1 MSKINILTESKPVL
15 LESSIKEILTK
26 IINNT
31 FAKYK
36 LSIVISK
43 YIYTE
48 FPEIL
53 SIVNSG
59 TDNSVGRKSIIEDI
73 DIIISNN
80 VEDKEYLYIY
90 FKDLQN
96 PYSIAKE
103 FNILCVTKP
112 ATLVDIHI
120 LDDIIVMEKPE
131 YLLMSISTLG
141 MLQKQSLINDCKKG
155 KGENIDAYYHSYK
168 NIPIAIT
175 EFLDAGII
183 ETVRRVKAP
192 N

>member
-26 IINNT
+26 IINNR
-31 FAKYK
+31 FALKKYK

-43 YIYTE
+43 YLYTE

-53 SIVNSG
+53 SIVNSSI
-59 TDNSVGRKSIIEDI
+59 DNADIVISID
-73 DIIISNN
+73 
-80 VEDKEYLYIY
+80 VEDYRYLYIY
-90 FKDLQN
+90 LKDLQN
-96 PYSIAKE
+96 PYSITKE
-103 FNILCVTKP
+103 FNTLCVTKP

-120 LDDIIVMEKPE
+120 LDDIIVMEEPE